1 MAIVKIIKRDNPYI
15 QIDKTGIEDPYLSWG
30 ASGLLTFLIGRPSD
44 WKVNLNH
51 LSGVKFGDKK
61 DKTRG
66 YLNELREWGYCHY
79 FEIRESGKVVE
90 TLYLVFEV
98 PTNYQEV
105 MDNSIE
111 VPEGCKILY
120 KPIKTSKTQE
130 NKEVSPKLEN
140 PISVKPI
147 SENPTLH
154 IKEYT
159 NKRNTNK
166 KHIHV
171 EESIKE
177 VVSDV
182 DGVDVFEKLFDEFKI
197 NYTNKNRKS
206 VENLRKKLGDM
217 ETEKYLREVYIAL
230 KENPNINNLPG
241 LFTNL
246 LEKGKRVEGNKKTEN
261 EKKSK
266 TLDKPKQKEME
277 IEEINEKDN
286 FKTSEMR
293 EKYSSL
299 SQEEKDKLEKTA
311 INIVAAEMKLSKE
324 FFEIYKKNSP
334 EIYKGIVMP
343 YIFKMIK
350 ENIKTTSITS

>member
-30 ASGLLTFLIGRPSD
+30 ASGLLTFLIGRPGD

-51 LSGVKFGDKK
+51 LSTVKFGDKK

-182 DGVDVFEKLFDEFKI
+182 DVFEKLFDEFKI
-197 NYTNKNRKS
+197 NYTNKNKKS
-206 VENLRKKLGDM
+206 VENLRKKIGDI
-217 ETEKYLREVYIAL
+217 ETEKYLREVYDVL
-230 KENPNINNLPG
+230 RESPNINNLPG
-241 LFTNL
+241 LFSNL
-246 LEKGKRVEGNKKTEN
+246 IEKGKRVENKKTEN

-266 TLDKPKQKEME
+266 TLDKPEQKENESTENKKIE
-277 IEEINEKDN
+277 IEEIKENNK
-286 FKTSEMR
+286 MR
-293 EKYSSL
+293 EKYDNL
-299 SQEEKDKLEKTA
+299 SQEEKDELENKA
-311 INIVAAEMKLSKE
+311 INLLIEEMSLSKDY
-324 FFEIYKKNSP
+324 FELYKKNSP
-334 EIYKGIVMP
+334 VIYKGMVMP

-350 ENIKTTSITS
+350 ENIKITSITS